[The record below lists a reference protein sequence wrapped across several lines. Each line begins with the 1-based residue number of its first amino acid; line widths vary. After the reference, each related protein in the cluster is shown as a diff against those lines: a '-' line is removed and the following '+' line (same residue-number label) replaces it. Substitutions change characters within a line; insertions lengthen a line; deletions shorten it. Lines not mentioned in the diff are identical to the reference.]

1 MERSTN
7 MFGYKSLHEQLIE
20 ERNKNEQLQ
29 YQLEKANADLY
40 YIAMMADV
48 NLEEDSE
55 VPENDEI

>member
-1 MERSTN
+1 

-40 YIAMMADV
+40 YIAMMTDV
-48 NLEEDSE
+48 DLEEDVTLENLEESK
-55 VPENDEI
+55 DE

>member
-1 MERSTN
+1 
-7 MFGYKSLHEQLIE
+7 MFGYKSLREQLIE

-40 YIAMMADV
+40 YIAMMTDV
-48 NLEEDSE
+48 DLEEDSE

>member
-1 MERSTN
+1 

-40 YIAMMADV
+40 YIAMMTDV
-48 NLEEDSE
+48 DLEEDVPSDNLE
-55 VPENDEI
+55 VSKDE

>member
-1 MERSTN
+1 

-40 YIAMMADV
+40 YIAMMTDV
-48 NLEEDSE
+48 DLEEDSE

>member
-1 MERSTN
+1 

-40 YIAMMADV
+40 YIAMMTDV
-48 NLEEDSE
+48 DLEEDVQSE
-55 VPENDEI
+55 NLEVSKDE

>member
-1 MERSTN
+1 

-48 NLEEDSE
+48 DLEEDVPSE
-55 VPENDEI
+55 NLEVSNDE